1 MSQAWVC
8 QEKGWLRLKTNVS
21 HLDSVQAFPSFSMV
35 VYIVDVKRTR
45 QTNGS
50 DLWTARVQDSQ
61 LVFDALSEET
71 LRETLRVALIKLES
85 EKLGVSG
92 TSIATKMTRT
102 WRVRLEES
110 KEDDDEVS
118 GGWDLFA

>member
-1 MSQAWVC
+1 
-8 QEKGWLRLKTNVS
+8 
-21 HLDSVQAFPSFSMV
+21 MV
-35 VYIVDVKRTR
+35 MYIVDVKRTR

-61 LVFDALSEET
+61 LIFDALSEET
-71 LRETLRVALIKLES
+71 LRETLRVALIKRES
-85 EKLGVSG
+85 EKLGIAG
-92 TSIATKMTRT
+92 TSIATTMTRT

-110 KEDDDEVS
+110 KDDNEIS